1 MGNCNAN
8 RSIKC
13 NVPSCENHC
22 GESNFCSL
30 DCVCIGTHEND
41 PAMIPCT
48 DCQSFV
54 NKNHEEQRKAVEK
67 AREQKQQGKSD
78 Y

>member
-1 MGNCNAN
+1 MGNNNAN

-22 GESNFCSL
+22 GEQNYCSL
-30 DCVCIGTHEND
+30 ECVCIGAHESD

-54 NKNHEEQRKAVEK
+54 NKNRAEQRIAVEK
-67 AREQKQQGKSD
+67 AEQRNRQD
-78 Y
+78 TDAF